1 MNTSPPPKGTP
12 SPGKEPVRRVD
23 HGTGHGKSLP
33 LRFRYYSVM
42 RTQRVFPLTVEVP
55 EGASSVLANANSLAI
70 KPSIPGAFVEPNEQI
85 LDASKPKN
93 LVMFQVTPVAKGK
106 IPGAFVKVFQHGRLL
121 QDIPVR
127 MKSTTQRL
135 TWVLALLTILL
146 PFGAN
151 YMKEH
156 PLRGQ
161 IPREAKAASP
171 AVANAAADNE
181 KPKDEDKKDDAAAGK
196 DKEKDNNDKKEAG
209 AAGRGNG
216 AAAAAQP
223 GTGRRGGPA
232 GGGGAPRPGGMRPPD
247 PDRGSSNQPP
257 TEMFGVTSG
266 VYLEYVIKRTLY
278 NALWKVRYVVDSEP
292 AAVLDNKPSDA
303 LSWVAW
309 SIGTLY
315 EIMITLDNLAPA
327 AFALMLGLT
336 TLSWVMHK
344 NRQKNLKKSVTLT
357 PEPRPEVRHTPTVR
371 ASAHEDTIPLAD
383 PID

>member
-1 MNTSPPPKGTP
+1 MNTSPPPKGNP
-12 SPGKEPVRRVD
+12 SPGKEPVRRID
-23 HGTGHGKSLP
+23 HGTGQGKSLP
-33 LRFRYYSVM
+33 LRFRYFSVM

-55 EGASSVLANANSLAI
+55 EGASSVLANANTLAI
-70 KPSIPGAFVEPNEQI
+70 KPSIPGAFVEPHEQI

-93 LVMFQVTPVAKGK
+93 SVTFQVTPIAKGK

-146 PFGAN
+146 PLAAN

-171 AVANAAADNE
+171 AVANAAAANE
-181 KPKDEDKKDDAAAGK
+181 NPKDEAKKDDAAAGK

-223 GTGRRGGPA
+223 GAGRRGGPA
-232 GGGGAPRPGGMRPPD
+232 GGAGAPRQGGMRPPNE
-247 PDRGSSNQPP
+247 PVSNQPP
-257 TEMFGVTSG
+257 TEMYGVTSG
-266 VYLEYVIKRTLY
+266 VYLEYLVKKTLY
-278 NALWKVRYVVDSEP
+278 EEFPQIPYIVKSEP
-292 AAVLDNKPSDA
+292 SAVLDNKRSDA
-303 LSWVAW
+303 LSWIAW
-309 SIGTLY
+309 SIGWVY
-315 EIMITLDNLAPA
+315 EVMLTLDNLVVVFLA
-327 AFALMLGLT
+327 MVLT
-336 TLSWVMHK
+336 ALSWVMHK